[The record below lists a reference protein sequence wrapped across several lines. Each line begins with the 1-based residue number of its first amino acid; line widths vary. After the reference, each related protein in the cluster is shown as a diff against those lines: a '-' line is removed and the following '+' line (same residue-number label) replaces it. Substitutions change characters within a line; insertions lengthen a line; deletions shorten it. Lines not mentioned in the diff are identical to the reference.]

1 MQGMEEVEGGSS
13 SLLMS
18 SMSAL
23 PTLHE
28 NSELDLSDRPGPMS
42 TSLLGRCMSTS
53 QPLFFS
59 FLEKIKTVFFV
70 SRFQQWANF
79 MSIFGSARNMFQFL
93 KNKMLRYISSLIKL
107 LHKDH
112 PDHQKL
118 KT

>member
-42 TSLLGRCMSTS
+42 TSLLGMLICAS
-53 QPLFFS
+53 PLRSYFLIVELIYTTVAVS
-59 FLEKIKTVFFV
+59 FKICQCCEHQDLLEMIADPNRV
-70 SRFQQWANF
+70 
-79 MSIFGSARNMFQFL
+79 L
-93 KNKMLRYISSLIKL
+93 
-107 LHKDH
+107 
-112 PDHQKL
+112 
-118 KT
+118 

>member
-42 TSLLGRCMSTS
+42 TSLLGMLICALPHRSYYR
-53 QPLFFS
+53 
-59 FLEKIKTVFFV
+59 EKFIIVEFDIHV
-70 SRFQQWANF
+70 HYQ
-79 MSIFGSARNMFQFL
+79 
-93 KNKMLRYISSLIKL
+93 
-107 LHKDH
+107 
-112 PDHQKL
+112 
-118 KT
+118 